1 MGAPAAAPAGR
12 RGAPGPGE
20 ADAARRWHRVAS
32 THSFE
37 ELQELH
43 LEASPASLALAGVF
57 LLGLGLVFFP
67 AVLYGAVL
75 SKPLPEAPPDAWLR
89 RAVRD
94 DHYYCLLVPLSIGMF
109 IPKTVVQWV
118 CAKLY
123 KHAYL

>member
-1 MGAPAAAPAGR
+1 MDGTALSSRGFLSDLSLATLRDLADRGVEVAFCSGRSAPAIQDHA
-12 RGAPGPGE
+12 
-20 ADAARRWHRVAS
+20 
-32 THSFE
+32 
-37 ELQELH
+37 
-43 LEASPASLALAGVF
+43 ASLALAGVF

-75 SKPLPEAPPDAWLR
+75 SKLLPEAPPDAWLR

-94 DHYYCLLVPLSIGMF
+94 DHYYCLLVPLSIGML